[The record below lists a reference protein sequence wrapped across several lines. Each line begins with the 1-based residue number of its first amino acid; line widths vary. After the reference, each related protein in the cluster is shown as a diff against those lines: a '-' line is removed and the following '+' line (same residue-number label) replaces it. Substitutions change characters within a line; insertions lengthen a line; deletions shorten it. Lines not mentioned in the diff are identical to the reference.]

1 MCRGVTTRLDG
12 AWGYKFGVPMF
23 EPEVFRKQMYCS
35 AKSAYDIAV
44 TSPPRSDSAPGELC
58 PLAPLVTSLVSCNKN
73 RKIF

>member
-23 EPEVFRKQMYCS
+23 EPEVFRKKMYWS
-35 AKSAYDIAV
+35 EKSAYDIVV
-44 TSPPRSDSAPGELC
+44 TLPEKLC
-58 PLAPLVTSLVSCNKN
+58 PLAPFITSLVLRNKN